1 MKLDTTTVHNDRV
14 ATVVGDFNGTPV
26 YSMDIAEVDFDA
38 ARESRR
44 AVLAAQN
51 QAEPSVSTAELNAG
65 EAVCPDNVIRRGT
78 TLEVRGDEYYNAVK
92 DPENTQRI
100 SIAEARRINAVEARV
115 LFLPVDWHAYDP
127 KTGNEIK
134 ASTISWRPNRYRA
147 SDARELFWDANGKPA
162 DKNAVQRDAMVFNDD
177 TDYALLHEEVGA

>member
-44 AVLAAQN
+44 AVLAARN

-92 DPENTQRI
+92 DPENTKRI
-100 SIAEARRINAVEARV
+100 KVVYARV
-115 LFLPVDWHAYDP
+115 FE
-127 KTGNEIK
+127 EIN
-134 ASTISWRPNRYRA
+134 SIITWRPNRYRA

-162 DKNAVQRDAMVFNDD
+162 DKNAVQRDAMVFNDL
-177 TDYALLHEEVGA
+177 TDYALLHEEVNE

>member
-100 SIAEARRINAVEARV
+100 SIGEALAYAEMALGATV
-115 LFLPVDWHAYDP
+115 
-127 KTGNEIK
+127 T
-134 ASTISWRPNRYRA
+134 WRPNRYRA

-177 TDYALLHEEVGA
+177 TDYALLHAVENE

>member
-44 AVLAAQN
+44 AVRAAQN

-100 SIAEARRINAVEARV
+100 SIAEARI
-115 LFLPVDWHAYDP
+115 VDYATP
-127 KTGNEIK
+127 GTLV
-134 ASTISWRPNRYRA
+134 TWRPNRYRA
-147 SDARELFWDANGKPA
+147 SDAREMFWDSNGKPA
-162 DKNAVQRDAMVFNDD
+162 DKNAVQRDAMVF
-177 TDYALLHEEVGA
+177 

>member
-14 ATVVGDFNGTPV
+14 AIVVGDFNGTPV

-51 QAEPSVSTAELNAG
+51 QSEPSVSTVGLMAG
-65 EAVCPDNVIRRGT
+65 ETICADNVVRRWT
-78 TLEVRGDEYYNAVK
+78 ALEVNNVK
-92 DPENTQRI
+92 DPANTQKI

-134 ASTISWRPNRYRA
+134 ASTISWRPNRFRF
-147 SDARELFWDANGKPA
+147 SDAREMFWDSNGKPV
-162 DKNAVQRDAMVFNDD
+162 DKNTAQRDAMVFNDD

>member
-100 SIAEARRINAVEARV
+100 SIGEART
-115 LFLPVDWHAYDP
+115 FLGTEGV
-127 KTGNEIK
+127 TM
-134 ASTISWRPNRYRA
+134 TWRPNKYRA

-177 TDYALLHEEVGA
+177 TDYALLHEEVTE

>member
-1 MKLDTTTVHNDRV
+1 MIKSDTLVAHNGRIEEV
-14 ATVVGDFNGTPV
+14 IGYFCGSPI
-26 YSMDIAEVDFDA
+26 YSMSIPDVDFDS

-65 EAVCPDNVIRRGT
+65 EAICPDNVIRRGT
-78 TLEVRGDEYYNAVK
+78 TLEVRGEDYYNAVN

-100 SIAEARRINAVEARV
+100 SIAEARI
-115 LFLPVDWHAYDP
+115 VDYATP
-127 KTGNEIK
+127 GTLV
-134 ASTISWRPNRYRA
+134 TWRPNRYMA
-147 SDARELFWDANGKPA
+147 SDARELFWDGNGKPA

-177 TDYALLHEEVGA
+177 TDYALLHEEVTTV

>member
-14 ATVVGDFNGTPV
+14 AIVVGDFNGTPV

-51 QAEPSVSTAELNAG
+51 QSEPSVSTVGLMAG
-65 EAVCPDNVIRRGT
+65 EAICPDNVIRRGT
-78 TLEVRGDEYYNAVK
+78 TLEVRGDDYYNAVK
-92 DPENTQRI
+92 DPEHTVRI
-100 SIAEARRINAVEARV
+100 HIAEART
-115 LFLPVDWHAYDP
+115 FLGTEGV
-127 KTGNEIK
+127 TM
-134 ASTISWRPNRYRA
+134 TWRPNRYRA

-177 TDYALLHEEVGA
+177 TDYALLHEEVSA

>member
-78 TLEVRGDEYYNAVK
+78 TSEVRGENYYNAVK

-100 SIAEARRINAVEARV
+100 SIAEART
-115 LFLPVDWHAYDP
+115 FLGTEGV
-127 KTGNEIK
+127 TM
-134 ASTISWRPNRYRA
+134 TWRPNRYRA
-147 SDARELFWDANGKPA
+147 SDARELFWSSDGKPA

-177 TDYALLHEEVGA
+177 TDYALLHEEETA

>member
-1 MKLDTTTVHNDRV
+1 MKLDTTTVHNDRL

-44 AVLAAQN
+44 AVLAARN

-92 DPENTQRI
+92 DPENTKRI
-100 SIAEARRINAVEARV
+100 KVVYARV
-115 LFLPVDWHAYDP
+115 FE
-127 KTGNEIK
+127 EIN
-134 ASTISWRPNRYRA
+134 SIITWRPNRYRA

-162 DKNAVQRDAMVFNDD
+162 DKNAVQRDAMVFNDL
-177 TDYALLHEEVGA
+177 TDYALLHEEVTE

>member
-44 AVLAAQN
+44 AVLAARN

-92 DPENTQRI
+92 DPENTKRI
-100 SIAEARRINAVEARV
+100 KVVYARV
-115 LFLPVDWHAYDP
+115 FE
-127 KTGNEIK
+127 EIN
-134 ASTISWRPNRYRA
+134 SIITWRPNRYRA

-162 DKNAVQRDAMVFNDD
+162 DKNAVQRDAMVFNDL
-177 TDYALLHEEVGA
+177 TDYALLHEEVTE